1 MFAPTYHSIK
11 YLNETPFGGQGAEL
25 HGKTLNVQFIYRDDD
40 DMPEQY
46 YMFCDH
52 GLIVSNCD
60 SIPLLQ
66 AVYFDVTGCKN
77 ALHQKHFRIGPNYH
91 YRIIYR

>member
-1 MFAPTYHSIK
+1 MFAPRYENVRCTR
-11 YLNETPFGGQGAEL
+11 NETNTCIE
-25 HGKTLNVQFIYRDDD
+25 FIYRGDD

-66 AVYFDVTGCKN
+66 AVYFDVTGCKIN
-77 ALHQKHFRIGPNYH
+77 LHQKHFRIGPNYH